1 MNKLFLSESMIA
13 EVFWKAI
20 QKSHFAVQ
28 AEADARLIS
37 EVTHP
42 LVDEF
47 PSEAGSISVESA
59 KLLWLMTK
67 YFSPKVII
75 EIGTYIGRSTIAM
88 GFGGHY
94 TMKKIHTCDG
104 TFDNLDFNRFEKVFK
119 QEKKDTLIHK
129 IHYYGKTF
137 STTMLGK
144 IKEIGEKADL
154 VFIDGRISSDD
165 CVLLKEVTSENCV
178 YILDDFQG
186 VEKGVAN
193 AMLLRQVFRN
203 YILLEPLSDKNDKGI
218 LALLLPASIISLT
231 RQQTLPVIM

>member
-20 QKSHFAVQ
+20 QKSHFAIQ

-47 PSEAGSISVESA
+47 PTEAGSISVESA

-88 GFGGHY
+88 GFGGHH

-104 TFDNLDFNRFEKVFK
+104 TFDSLDFNRFEKVFK